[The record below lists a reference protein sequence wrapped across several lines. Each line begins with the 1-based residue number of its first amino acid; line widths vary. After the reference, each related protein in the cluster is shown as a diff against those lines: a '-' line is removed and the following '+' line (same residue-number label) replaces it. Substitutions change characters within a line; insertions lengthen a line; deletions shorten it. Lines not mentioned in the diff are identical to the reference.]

1 MSNIYQIKN
10 LHCKYKQGKN
20 PILIIDELNIKK
32 GKIVFFIGASGVGKS
47 TILET
52 LGLMNNTISKQEKT
66 EFDFIHENEIT
77 DLLSIW
83 NKGEKSLSTF
93 RRKHLSFIFQNT
105 NLFGNLT
112 MYQNANITQVLQG
125 KTEIEA
131 IRNSTKFFKNILSD
145 IVGNTS
151 GDRKITEMSGGQRQ
165 RLAFTRA
172 ISTNYS
178 VLFADEPTGNLDYAN
193 AHNLMKILAENIR
206 INNKTSVIVSHDIAL
221 AIEFADEIVLIDKRK
236 SSDNTYQ
243 FGLISNESTF
253 VKNGLK
259 WLNMG
264 EEVDSIN
271 LINVLKNKIVKQAE

>member
-93 RRKHLSFIFQNT
+93 RRKQLSFIFQNT

>member
-1 MSNIYQIKN
+1 MSNIYQIRN

-20 PILIIDELNIKK
+20 PVLVIDELNIKE

-66 EFDFIHENEIT
+66 EFNFKQENETI

-83 NKGEKSLSTF
+83 NKGENSLSAF

-145 IVGNTS
+145 IVGNTA

-221 AIEFADEIVLIDKRK
+221 ALEFADEIVLIDKRK

-264 EEVDSIN
+264 VEVDSIN
-271 LINVLKNKIVKQAE
+271 LINVLKNKIIKQAE